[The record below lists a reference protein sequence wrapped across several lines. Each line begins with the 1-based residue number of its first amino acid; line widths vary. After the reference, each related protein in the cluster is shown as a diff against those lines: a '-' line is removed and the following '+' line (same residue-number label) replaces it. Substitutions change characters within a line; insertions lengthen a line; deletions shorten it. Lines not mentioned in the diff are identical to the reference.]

1 MAEKA
6 FSIKTGG
13 DSGMGTDSPDGVAHR
28 QIVGASAS
36 VLFTCTIKSRR
47 WREEMDEVN
56 KGCSEF
62 CVTVGIVTRTAGI
75 QIHSWLKAPAVNFS
89 RTSGRLGLY
98 VGLIGSNNLHQL
110 LLAQSTINGMSS
122 KAMDLAVCANPSLP
136 HGCEWVK
143 VSSGTGS
150 PG

>member
-1 MAEKA
+1 MQASIIRCLSQARINGRVAAEKA

-62 CVTVGIVTRTAGI
+62 CVTVGIVTRTAGFR
-75 QIHSWLKAPAVNFS
+75 S
-89 RTSGRLGLY
+89 T
-98 VGLIGSNNLHQL
+98 VG
-110 LLAQSTINGMSS
+110 
-122 KAMDLAVCANPSLP
+122 
-136 HGCEWVK
+136 
-143 VSSGTGS
+143 
-150 PG
+150 